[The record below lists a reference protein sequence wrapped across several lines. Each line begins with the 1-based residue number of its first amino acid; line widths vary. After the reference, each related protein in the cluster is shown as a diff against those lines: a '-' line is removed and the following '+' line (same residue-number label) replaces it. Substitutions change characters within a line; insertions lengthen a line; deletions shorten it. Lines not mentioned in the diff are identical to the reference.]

1 MTFRCSSVL
10 AFVPGGGAGPHYEF
24 AGVWLVW
31 GGRRL
36 YARNANGHTL
46 AEDHAMQ
53 AKERLHGELP
63 KDFLD
68 YWVEHF
74 PIRDGLLTVPEKITY
89 ASPEVALS
97 SELAKHILH

>member
-1 MTFRCSSVL
+1 MVL
-10 AFVPGGGAGPHYEF
+10 AFVPHGGAGPHYEF
-24 AGVWLVW
+24 AGLWLMRN
-31 GGRRL
+31 GRKL

-46 AEDHAMQ
+46 AEDHAAK

-63 KDFLD
+63 QDFLD

-74 PIRDGLLTVPEKITY
+74 PIRDGLLTEPETITY

-97 SELAKHILH
+97 SELAKHSLH